1 MSAPKPIKSGTFKEQ
16 YERERQAEID
26 AVIAEFGG
34 DTDAPTA
41 LTGMA
46 QALLD
51 YRHRL
56 PPIERTQFS
65 RLMYSTAH
73 AIGLTSGLPV
83 MYS

>member
-1 MSAPKPIKSGTFKEQ
+1 MGAPKPIKSGTFKEQ

-46 QALLD
+46 QALLIID
-51 YRHRL
+51 IACHRSS
-56 PPIERTQFS
+56 EHNS
-65 RLMYSTAH
+65 RA
-73 AIGLTSGLPV
+73 
-83 MYS
+83 